1 MVTIDGKLID
11 PRHVELAEP
20 VPPGEDSIQVR
31 LVDARR
37 VDASEIGLLTRNP
50 SFDFLRD
57 EPDLYE

>member
-1 MVTIDGKLID
+1 MID

-31 LVDARR
+31 LIDTKQADSTEVA
-37 VDASEIGLLTRNP
+37 LLTRNP